1 MTGPWRQLLCLLC
14 AIWALRA
21 QPARPA
27 SDAKLQAN
35 ASEVL
40 QHPDQ
45 LAPCGNESVPTT
57 TEERLNP
64 FSELWANSV
73 AICAIARMEHTAD
86 VREWLAYHRCSNPS
100 RFVRVWGP
108 VPISA
113 FDVFTVNQHQTSTI
127 NKFKRE
133 WAQQQEHAAGVWK
146 WRRDLTKL
154 WTCMQLHQSGLYT
167 STAVSRVSRP
177 VLSVLSTTGTH
188 ILTGMPLLI
197 HAVAAVATA
206 FSQS

>member
-1 MTGPWRQLLCLLC
+1 MTGPWRQLLGLLC

-45 LAPCGNESVPTT
+45 LAPCGNESVPAT

-73 AICAIARMEHTAD
+73 AICAIARIEHTAD
-86 VREWLAYHRCSNPS
+86 VREWLAYHRCPA
-100 RFVRVWGP
+100 RTPPRLC
-108 VPISA
+108 
-113 FDVFTVNQHQTSTI
+113 VF
-127 NKFKRE
+127 E
-133 WAQQQEHAAGVWK
+133 
-146 WRRDLTKL
+146 DL
-154 WTCMQLHQSGLYT
+154 Y
-167 STAVSRVSRP
+167 RIPR
-177 VLSVLSTTGTH
+177 
-188 ILTGMPLLI
+188 LTYSP
-197 HAVAAVATA
+197 
-206 FSQS
+206 